1 VAARSPAHSDDA
13 DTNGGAGMVVGG
25 VREDCVVQRTIIGRA
40 SGRTMTLGDL
50 RKFLASLDGI
60 GDETPVKARVTLAK
74 HLRSITVEDDE
85 PGLKEY
91 LRSIG
96 TDPDD
101 NSDSGNDTNKS
112 TRPRARSK
120 A

>member
-1 VAARSPAHSDDA
+1 
-13 DTNGGAGMVVGG
+13 MK
-25 VREDCVVQRTIIGRA
+25 RTIIGRA

-50 RKFLASLDGI
+50 RKFLASLEGI

-74 HLRSITVEDDE
+74 HIRSITVEDDE

-101 NSDSGNDTNKS
+101 DKDSNSDKS
-112 TRPRARSK
+112 TRPRARTK

>member
-1 VAARSPAHSDDA
+1 
-13 DTNGGAGMVVGG
+13 
-25 VREDCVVQRTIIGRA
+25 
-40 SGRTMTLGDL
+40 MTLGDL

-74 HLRSITVEDDE
+74 HLRSVTVEDDE

-96 TDPDD
+96 SDADDKGTD
-101 NSDSGNDTNKS
+101 SEAARS
-112 TRPRARSK
+112 TKPRPPARSK

>member
-1 VAARSPAHSDDA
+1 MAVK
-13 DTNGGAGMVVGG
+13 
-25 VREDCVVQRTIIGRA
+25 RTIIGRA

-101 NSDSGNDTNKS
+101 DSDSNSDTSKS

>member
-1 VAARSPAHSDDA
+1 LTAVGLAL
-13 DTNGGAGMVVGG
+13 GG
-25 VREDCVVQRTIIGRA
+25 VREDCGVKRTIIGQA

-60 GDETPVKARVTLAK
+60 GDEAPVKARVTLGK
-74 HLRSITVEDDE
+74 GLRSVTVEDDD

-96 TDPDD
+96 PDADADPDAERGTD
-101 NSDSGNDTNKS
+101 LETTSSA
-112 TRPRARSK
+112 RPRSRSK

>member
-1 VAARSPAHSDDA
+1 MAVK
-13 DTNGGAGMVVGG
+13 
-25 VREDCVVQRTIIGRA
+25 RTIIGRA

-50 RKFLASLDGI
+50 RKFLASLEGI

-101 NSDSGNDTNKS
+101 DGDSNSDTGKS

>member
-1 VAARSPAHSDDA
+1 
-13 DTNGGAGMVVGG
+13 
-25 VREDCVVQRTIIGRA
+25 
-40 SGRTMTLGDL
+40 MTLGDL

-74 HLRSITVEDDE
+74 HLRSVTVEDDE

-96 TDPDD
+96 PDADRDKGTD
-101 NSDSGNDTNKS
+101 SEAARSSK
-112 TRPRARSK
+112 PRTPARSK